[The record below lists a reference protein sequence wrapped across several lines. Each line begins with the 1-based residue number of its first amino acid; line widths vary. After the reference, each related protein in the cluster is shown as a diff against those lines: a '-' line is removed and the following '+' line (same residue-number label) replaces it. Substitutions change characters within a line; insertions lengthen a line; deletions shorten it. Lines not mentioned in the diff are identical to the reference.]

1 EYSKVRQQ
9 FGRTI
14 GSFQALKHIA
24 AEMVAD
30 VEPTRSLVWYAAY
43 AFDHRPREAARPAA
57 IAKASLGDGYHRT
70 APRSAAVHR
79 GMGFTWEF
87 DLQLWFKR
95 AHTNE
100 VAFGDP
106 AFHRERVAQL
116 DGF

>member
-1 EYSKVRQQ
+1 V
-9 FGRTI
+9 
-14 GSFQALKHIA
+14 
-24 AEMVAD
+24 EM
-30 VEPTRSLVWYAAY
+30 
-43 AFDHRPREAARPAA
+43 HGG
-57 IAKASLGDGYHRT
+57 I
-70 APRSAAVHR
+70 
-79 GMGFTWEF
+79 GFTWEF